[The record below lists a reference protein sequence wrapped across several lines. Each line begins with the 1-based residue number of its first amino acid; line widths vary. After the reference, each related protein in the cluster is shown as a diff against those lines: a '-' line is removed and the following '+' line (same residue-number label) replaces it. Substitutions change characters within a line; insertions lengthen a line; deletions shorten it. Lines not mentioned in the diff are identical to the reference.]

1 MLRLLKYVKPYLLLV
16 ILAIALLF
24 VQANADLA
32 LPDYLSR
39 IVNYGIQLGGIEN
52 AVPVAIRQSEMD
64 KVVAFMTTQDK
75 ATVLGD
81 YTLVEK
87 SSPNYDQY
95 AKDYPVLATEPVYV
109 LNKIDKAE
117 INRLNPIVGKAIL
130 TTAFFQLYLKDP
142 TQATTMAQNFGVDLS
157 KIPDMLKALGLDLT
171 KLPAG
176 TDISSLISKIP
187 PDKLASIMASF
198 TPKTGAIPD
207 SMITQG
213 AASAIKAEY
222 TALGMNT
229 GKVQMKYLL
238 KVGGLML
245 LVTLLS
251 GITTISVSYLAAR
264 TAAGFGRDVRRGVF
278 TKVTNFSNTEY
289 DKFSTASLITR
300 STNDITQ
307 IQMVAF
313 MIIRM
318 VFYAP
323 IIGVGGIIRALGK
336 DTSMWW
342 IIAAAVGVLLT
353 LILIVF
359 GIALPKFQSIQKLI
373 DRLNLVIRENL
384 SGMMVIRAFNRQD
397 FELSR
402 FDKANTD
409 LTSTML
415 FINRVMVVMMP
426 VMMLIMNGV
435 TVLIIWIGSH
445 QVANANMQVGDMIA
459 FMQYTI
465 QIVFAFLMLSM
476 MFIILPR
483 AAVSG
488 SRIADVLETEPVIED
503 PQAPKRFSDRFSGTV
518 EFRNVSFR
526 YPDAEEDVLH
536 NISFI
541 ARPGQTTALIGSTG
555 SGKSTVINLIPRFYD
570 VTEGSILIDNI
581 DIREVTQ
588 HDLRDKIGY
597 IPQKG
602 ILFSGTIEEN
612 LRYANEN
619 ASLEALREATDIA
632 QARDFISANGHDGGN
647 GSHDGNGNLNGDGTG
662 NGDGFTADVSQG
674 GSNFSGGQ
682 KQRLS
687 IARALVKKPPIYIF
701 DDSFSA
707 VDFKTDAALR
717 RALKQSTSGSTILI
731 VTQRVSTIKNAEQII
746 VLEDGTIIG
755 KGTHEQLMRDCK
767 AYREIALSQLSQEEL
782 L

>member
-1 MLRLLKYVKPYLLLV
+1 MIDQAAAAAIKNEY
-16 ILAIALLF
+16 LAI
-24 VQANADLA
+24 
-32 LPDYLSR
+32 
-39 IVNYGIQLGGIEN
+39 G
-52 AVPVAIRQSEMD
+52 MD
-64 KVVAFMTTQDK
+64 
-75 ATVLGD
+75 
-81 YTLVEK
+81 
-87 SSPNYDQY
+87 
-95 AKDYPVLATEPVYV
+95 
-109 LNKIDKAE
+109 
-117 INRLNPIVGKAIL
+117 
-130 TTAFFQLYLKDP
+130 
-142 TQATTMAQNFGVDLS
+142 
-157 KIPDMLKALGLDLT
+157 
-171 KLPAG
+171 
-176 TDISSLISKIP
+176 
-187 PDKLASIMASF
+187 
-198 TPKTGAIPD
+198 
-207 SMITQG
+207 
-213 AASAIKAEY
+213 
-222 TALGMNT
+222 T
-229 GKVQMKYLL
+229 GKVQMKYMYN
-238 KVGGLML
+238 VGGLML

-251 GITTISVSYLAAR
+251 GACTITVSFLAAR

-278 TKVTNFSNTEY
+278 SKVTNFSNTEF

-307 IQMVAF
+307 IQMVTF

-323 IIGVGGIIRALGK
+323 IIGIGGIIRALGK

-353 LILIVF
+353 MIVIVF
-359 GIALPKFQSIQKLI
+359 SIALPKFQSIQKLI
-373 DRLNLVIRENL
+373 DRLNLVMRENL

-397 FELSR
+397 FELKR
-402 FDKANTD
+402 FDRANVD
-409 LTSTML
+409 LTSVML
-415 FINRVMVVMMP
+415 FINRVMVVMFP

-435 TVLIIWIGSH
+435 SVLIIWIGSH

-459 FMQYTI
+459 FLQYTM

-483 AAVSG
+483 ASVSAG
-488 SRIADVLETEPVIED
+488 RIGDVLATEPVIKD
-503 PQAPKRFSDRFSGTV
+503 PAQPKHFSDRFVSTV

-536 NISFI
+536 NISFV

-570 VTEGSILIDNI
+570 VTEGSILVDNL

-588 HDLRDKIGY
+588 HELRQKIGY

-602 ILFSGTIEEN
+602 ILFSGTIGEN
-612 LRYANEN
+612 LRYADED
-619 ASLEALREATDIA
+619 ASDSALKEAVDIA
-632 QARDFISANGHDGGN
+632 QASEFIFKQD
-647 GSHDGNGNLNGDGTG
+647 GDGKH
-662 NGDGFTADVSQG
+662 NGDGFYHDNDINHGDGAQNGSGFETEISQG
-674 GSNFSGGQ
+674 GTNVSGGQ

-717 RALKQSTSGSTILI
+717 RALKIKTTDSTILI

-746 VLEDGTIIG
+746 VLDEGRVIG
-755 KGTHEQLMRDCK
+755 KGTHAELMRDCK